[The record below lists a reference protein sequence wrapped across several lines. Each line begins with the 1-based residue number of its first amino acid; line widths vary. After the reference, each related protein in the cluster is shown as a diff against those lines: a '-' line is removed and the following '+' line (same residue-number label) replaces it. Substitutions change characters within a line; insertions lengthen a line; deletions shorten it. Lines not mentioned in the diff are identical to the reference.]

1 MKTCQN
7 CGHTMGDQDLF
18 CGNCGA
24 MSLDG
29 VDTPAQEA
37 QQSPVT
43 EVPPAAESAAT
54 SAPATEPVSAQPEKP
69 AGSKGLWKLG
79 LIAAAAVV
87 VLVVAVVGITGAL
100 KNGNKTFADVQ
111 REFLLDAGVTYV
123 EQLVEQYDAMTNLS
137 TDLTITV
144 EPPTEESA
152 AYLEDTALTMG
163 VETSR
168 DSFALDANLRLM
180 GSDVIGGVVAL
191 DDGMLTLA
199 LPEISDTRYVLD
211 LKQMIYE
218 ATGIEVTE
226 LALPEL
232 SEDTMTALLKTYF
245 NIVISAANDDNVT
258 VTKGQEIELPWLGET
273 VNGTLYVFRPT
284 AKDVEDMLL
293 KLADALENDK
303 DLREFVISLTGD
315 NLALVEAAMGVE
327 DLDAALQDGL
337 DEAAQALRDNAAYM
351 GQSVEDAGM
360 IWTVGYA
367 DGRVCFQEI
376 SLEQDPGVGLT
387 YESMGNEKDGR
398 RDAFYVMNY
407 GDSPDMVVETEYT
420 KEDGLY
426 NGTLYMSQYGE
437 ELLSMQF
444 KNVDE
449 DTRSALGAAYG
460 TYTMTV
466 NDYGTVMT
474 WDMNVAK
481 SENGGTDH
489 TIAFSGD
496 ELAYSAGFEQ
506 LVLHIH
512 SSDEE
517 ATIELPEGEEVD
529 INSLTDGD
537 LEELGVLIQQHLME
551 TLGPVIAGMDG
562 MYN

>member
-7 CGHTMGDQDLF
+7 CGHTMDDQDLF

-29 VDTPAQEA
+29 VDQPEQAAEPA
-37 QQSPVT
+37 
-43 EVPPAAESAAT
+43 PAAEAAPAVEPAAV
-54 SAPATEPVSAQPEKP
+54 SAPEPVPAEPVKP
-69 AGSKGLWKLG
+69 AGGKGLWKLG
-79 LIAAAAVV
+79 IIVAAAVV

-100 KNGNKTFADVQ
+100 KNGNKSFADVQ

-137 TDLTITV
+137 TDVTITV

-168 DSFALDANLRLM
+168 DSFALDANFRLM

-245 NIVISAANDDNVT
+245 DIVISAANDENVT
-258 VTKGQEIELPWLGET
+258 VTKNQAIELPWLGET
-273 VNGTLYVFRPT
+273 VNGTLYVFKPT
-284 AKDVEDMLL
+284 AKDVEEMLL
-293 KLADALENDK
+293 KLADALENDEE
-303 DLREFVISLTGD
+303 LREFILSLTGD

-327 DLDAALQDGL
+327 DLDAVLQDGL
-337 DEAAQALRDNAAYM
+337 DEAAQALRENAAYA
-351 GQSVEDAGM
+351 GQGMENAGVT
-360 IWTVGYA
+360 WTVGYA
-367 DGRVCFQEI
+367 DGRVCFQNFA
-376 SLEQDPGVGLT
+376 LEEDPGVGIT
-387 YESMGNEKDGR
+387 YESLGNEKDGR
-398 RDAFYVMNY
+398 QDVFYVMNY
-407 GDSPDMVVETEYT
+407 GDTPDVLLEAEYT
-420 KEDGLY
+420 KVDGCY
-426 NGTLYMSQYGE
+426 SGTLNMSQYGE
-437 ELLSMQF
+437 EVLSMQF
-444 KNVDE
+444 KDVDE

-474 WDMNVAK
+474 MDMNVAE
-481 SENGGTDH
+481 SEDGGTDH
-489 TIAFSGD
+489 TIAVSGD
-496 ELAYSAGFEQ
+496 ELAYSAGFDK
-506 LVLHIH
+506 LVIHIH
-512 SSDEE
+512 SSDEN
-517 ATIELPEGEEVD
+517 ATIELPEGDEVD
-529 INSLTDGD
+529 ISSLTDSD
-537 LEELGVLIQQHLME
+537 LEALGTLIQQHLME
-551 TLGPVIAGMDG
+551 TLGPVIMGMDG
-562 MYN
+562 MYY

>member
-43 EVPPAAESAAT
+43 EVAPDVESTAT
-54 SAPATEPVSAQPEKP
+54 SAPATEPISAQPEKP
-69 AGSKGLWKLG
+69 AGGKGLWKLG

-137 TDLTITV
+137 TDVTITV
-144 EPPTEESA
+144 EPPTEEST

-293 KLADALENDK
+293 KLADALENDE

-315 NLALVEAAMGVE
+315 NLTLVEAAMGVE

-387 YESMGNEKDGR
+387 YESVGNEKDGR

-506 LVLHIH
+506 LVIHIH

-529 INSLTDGD
+529 INSLTDSD